1 MEYQNRLETYVLGN
15 MTILDFLF
23 LESCHYM
30 LGLFND
36 LDKKKTSEQNVG
48 NGSNTMLEE

>member
-1 MEYQNRLETYVLGN
+1 METYVLGN

-36 LDKKKTSEQNVG
+36 LDKKKISELSVG
-48 NGSNTMLEE
+48 NNSTKI

>member
-1 MEYQNRLETYVLGN
+1 

-36 LDKKKTSEQNVG
+36 LDKKKPSEESAG
-48 NGSNTMLEE
+48 NGSGKMEEES

>member
-1 MEYQNRLETYVLGN
+1 MEYQNRVETYVLGN

-30 LGLFND
+30 LGMFND
-36 LDKKKTSEQNVG
+36 LDKKISEHSI
-48 NGSNTMLEE
+48 SNSSNKI